1 MLDTNYFL
9 YDNKYYLYYRY
20 IDDVFM
26 TSNISVNDIHAHVDW
41 TDKKDEKH
49 IQITYWLQHSQ
60 INPL

>member
-1 MLDTNYFL
+1 
-9 YDNKYYLYYRY
+9 
-20 IDDVFM
+20 M